1 MPDAPAPRIRGVHQE
16 VQQAARTLRRDM
28 TRAER
33 VLWTG
38 LRRYGAGGR
47 FRRQHPVGP
56 FVLDFCCPALRLV
69 IEVDGAVHD
78 DPAQAQRDAARTA
91 WLQAQGYRIHRF
103 RNDEVMHDM
112 QHVLAQIAALVVT
125 LQPERKGS
133 GAE

>member
-1 MPDAPAPRIRGVHQE
+1 
-16 VQQAARTLRRDM
+16 M

-69 IEVDGAVHD
+69 IELDGAVHD
-78 DPAQAQRDAARTA
+78 DPAQARRDAARTA
-91 WLQAQGYRIHRF
+91 WLQAQGYRVHRF
-103 RNDEVMHDM
+103 RNEEVMDDRRD
-112 QHVLAQIAALVVT
+112 VLTRIAALVGA
-125 LQPERKGS
+125 LQREGKGN